1 MHFGHL
7 IQQEGPAV
15 RLLLAQDHVR
25 MDPFSK
31 ERKPSPKKRFQ
42 PEMIIGG
49 GEPIYLPAFGPAA
62 LRISPPN
69 ASLMGT

>member
-1 MHFGHL
+1 
-7 IQQEGPAV
+7 
-15 RLLLAQDHVR
+15 

-69 ASLMGT
+69 AIGLMGT